1 MPRPV
6 SFTLVAMRNLPIF
19 SVSPVAVFAAEV
31 AAADSGVVASR
42 LAVGLLELPV
52 RFFVRA
58 MSSGVPRSSLS
69 RSPLRLALSV
79 LGVAVFFLG
88 LLHSVAVS
96 ASNMALNRS
105 AVIMRFYF
113 SAFRAAPG

>member
-1 MPRPV
+1 
-6 SFTLVAMRNLPIF
+6 MRNLPIF
-19 SVSPVAVFAAEV
+19 SASPVAIFAAAV
-31 AAADSGVVASR
+31 AAANSDVVASR

-79 LGVAVFFLG
+79 LGVAVFFCLG
-88 LLHSVAVS
+88 LLRSVAVS

-105 AVIMRFYF
+105 AVLMRFCF
-113 SAFRAAPG
+113 SVFRAAPG

>member
-1 MPRPV
+1 
-6 SFTLVAMRNLPIF
+6 MRNLPIF

-58 MSSGVPRSSLS
+58 VSSGVLRSSLS
-69 RSPLRLALSV
+69 RSPLRLALLV
-79 LGVAVFFLG
+79 LGVAVFLLG
-88 LLHSVAVS
+88 FVALRCSIRV
-96 ASNMALNRS
+96 
-105 AVIMRFYF
+105 
-113 SAFRAAPG
+113 